1 MTTYY
6 EALEWGMRKEAFP
19 AIRPALSNAYASL
32 RGSLRNA
39 PKIGATAKE
48 QWRNILS
55 NKTLKRNYM
64 RSLVRAR
71 RAKNAVM
78 YKAPGYILAGDKN
91 NRILGAVSRGMNFVD
106 NELLEQGRSTW
117 MPGHKALRKGI
128 SSAPGVVL
136 RQNMLPDIMQEYG
149 GLQEYLKKNKYDIRS
164 LKRVLSRLRDAGA
177 SEGKVPPLWMRP
189 IKMQGTYH
197 TPKLTNELKSQISK
211 GFANTMLNA
220 EKGHGLF
227 VNSGADD
234 PAFNIA
240 ENLVQGHKGKI
251 NITDDIANTDSII
264 PFQFTHNDRLFS
276 GNTYALLRNAGGGD
290 AFMLGSSVPGAGGRH
305 ALLGQAS
312 LLRQAGQSKQ
322 PIATTLMADIG
333 DQMLRGSKDWHLVG
347 TGEGGWFDPVGRPV
361 TVPKMV
367 LVNTA
372 GLKSGLKDKMN
383 LLAPNMLSD
392 YVPASKTT
400 DYSSLLA
407 KIKENTKHVKDMK
420 NVLSK
425 LPKAFEAF
433 GTGGLKLEFDNAPK
447 EAIQGAYR
455 EYLTTLQ
462 RRAQRSNPRRFDAWY
477 DHVELPRNRY
487 DEIKEL
493 FGRKPVFEF

>member
-1 MTTYY
+1 
-6 EALEWGMRKEAFP
+6 
-19 AIRPALSNAYASL
+19 
-32 RGSLRNA
+32 
-39 PKIGATAKE
+39 
-48 QWRNILS
+48 
-55 NKTLKRNYM
+55 
-64 RSLVRAR
+64 
-71 RAKNAVM
+71 
-78 YKAPGYILAGDKN
+78 
-91 NRILGAVSRGMNFVD
+91 
-106 NELLEQGRSTW
+106 
-117 MPGHKALRKGI
+117 
-128 SSAPGVVL
+128 
-136 RQNMLPDIMQEYG
+136 
-149 GLQEYLKKNKYDIRS
+149 
-164 LKRVLSRLRDAGA
+164 
-177 SEGKVPPLWMRP
+177 
-189 IKMQGTYH
+189 
-197 TPKLTNELKSQISK
+197 
-211 GFANTMLNA
+211 
-220 EKGHGLF
+220 
-227 VNSGADD
+227 
-234 PAFNIA
+234 
-240 ENLVQGHKGKI
+240 
-251 NITDDIANTDSII
+251 
-264 PFQFTHNDRLFS
+264 
-276 GNTYALLRNAGGGD
+276 
-290 AFMLGSSVPGAGGRH
+290 MLGSSVPGAGGRH

-455 EYLTTLQ
+455 EYLTALQ
-462 RRAQRSNPRRFDAWY
+462 RRAQRSNSRRFDAWY